1 MKFLVVEDDDLLR
14 HHISYQLGSQDYRVY
29 SAPDAREALFL
40 VDQYPLDAAIIDLG
54 LPGMDGLELI
64 KKLREQGKKFPIL
77 ILTARGNWQDK
88 VTGLEAGADDYLVKP
103 FQFEELKAR
112 LNALVRRSAGFSQ
125 PKIKAEHFVLDLSRR
140 QVWAGETLMELTA
153 YEYKILEY
161 LMRHGQQVV
170 SKRQLVDELYDD
182 EGRDSNVLEVL
193 VGRLRKKLEQTGI
206 ANPIDTIRGQGYLF
220 NLPCS

>member
-64 KKLREQGKKFPIL
+64 KRLREQGKTFPIL

-125 PKIKAEHFVLDLSRR
+125 PKIKAGHFVLDLSRR

-193 VGRLRKKLEQTGI
+193 VGRLRKKLEQTGV